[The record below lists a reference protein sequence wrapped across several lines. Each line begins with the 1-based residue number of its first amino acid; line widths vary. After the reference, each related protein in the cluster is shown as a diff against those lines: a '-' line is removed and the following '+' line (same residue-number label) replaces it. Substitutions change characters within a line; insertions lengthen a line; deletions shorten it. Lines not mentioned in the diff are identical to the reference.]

1 MSEASMAAGRPRGF
15 NQQAALDAA
24 LQLFWLRGY
33 EGASVADLTE
43 AMGISRPSLYAAFGD
58 KEQLFRAVLTRYV
71 AGPGSYVQRAL
82 ERPQAAD
89 AIRTLLLD
97 AAAAFTSLDHP
108 PGCLVV
114 HGALASGDEGATAR
128 DLLLGQRLTWQT
140 AIRTRLERGVA
151 DGDLPPG
158 TDPVITAEYVMMVL
172 NGLAVQALAGA
183 DGAALTAVAEL
194 ALRALGLGEPVA
206 ASPKKRGRAPAG
218 LSSKRTKS
226 GGLPGQLV
234 MDL

>member
-15 NQQAALDAA
+15 NQQAALDGA
-24 LQLFWLRGY
+24 LELFSLRGY

-82 ERPQAAD
+82 ELPQTAEAMR
-89 AIRTLLLD
+89 ALLLG
-97 AAAAFTSLDHP
+97 AAAAFTSPDHP

-114 HGALASGDEGATAR
+114 HSALASGDEGATAR

-140 AIRTRLERGVA
+140 TIRARLERGVA
-151 DGDLPPG
+151 DDDMPG
-158 TDPVITAEYVMMVL
+158 GTAPVIIAEYVMTIL
-172 NGLAVQALAGA
+172 NGMAVQALAGA
-183 DGAALTAVAEL
+183 DHAVLTAVASI
-194 ALRALGLGEPVA
+194 ALRALGLGEPA
-206 ASPKKRGRAPAG
+206 AALPKKNGRAPAA
-218 LSSKRTKS
+218 SPSKLAKS
-226 GGLPGQLV
+226 EGLPGQLM